1 MVWSTAPDFNN
12 SIFTYDPIFPEEV
25 QSIAWVV
32 PRTQLSP
39 PFGEVTVMDDE
50 VGEEVD
56 PVMAKLLLLV
66 SEIDGLLILVT
77 RIL

>member
-1 MVWSTAPDFNN
+1 MGCT
-12 SIFTYDPIFPEEV
+12 
-25 QSIAWVV
+25 
-32 PRTQLSP
+32 RTQLSP